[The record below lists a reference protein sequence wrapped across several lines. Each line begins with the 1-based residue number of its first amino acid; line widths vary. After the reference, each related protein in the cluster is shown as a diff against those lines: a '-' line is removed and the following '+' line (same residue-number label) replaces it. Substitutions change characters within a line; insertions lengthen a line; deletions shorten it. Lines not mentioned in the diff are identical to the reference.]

1 MRIVLSR
8 PLFRLGAI
16 FTILALIVPPAVEAT
31 SVKSLDLKELAEQ
44 ASLIADVNVTATQ
57 SYWAAP
63 SGGSAIRTRVTF
75 TVNKLVKG
83 QTNSPFTLEYLGG
96 QVGNQKMAV
105 AGMPVPKVGE
115 RLIIFAHGPSTA
127 YVSPFIGFDQGALR
141 VIRDRQTNVDRVF
154 RWWGQPV
161 KQTESFKTKQ
171 PVSALVSSAEQLRS
185 ADSVDAFLNRVQ
197 KILHP

>member
-8 PLFRLGAI
+8 LLCRPGAI
-16 FTILALIVPPAVEAT
+16 FTVLALILPTVAEAT

-63 SGGSAIRTRVTF
+63 SAGSAIRTRVTF

-83 QTNSPFTLEYLGG
+83 RTSSPFTLEYLGG

-105 AGMPVPKVGE
+105 AGMPIPNVGE
-115 RLIIFAHGPSTA
+115 RLVIFAHGPSTT

-141 VIRDRQTNVDRVF
+141 VIRDRQNNVDRVF

-161 KQTESFKTKQ
+161 KEAESFRTRQ
-171 PVSALVSSAEQLRS
+171 PVSNRLSSAEHLRS
-185 ADSVDAFLNRVQ
+185 ADAVDAFLNRVQ

>member
-8 PLFRLGAI
+8 LLCRPGAI
-16 FTILALIVPPAVEAT
+16 FTVLALILPTVAEAT

-75 TVNKLVKG
+75 TVNKLIKG
-83 QTNSPFTLEYLGG
+83 ETNSPFTLEYLGG
-96 QVGNQKMAV
+96 QVGDQKVAV
-105 AGMPVPKVGE
+105 AGIPVPKVGE
-115 RLIIFAHGPSTA
+115 RLIIFAHGKATA

-141 VIRDRQTNVDRVF
+141 VIRDRQNNADRVF

-161 KQTESFKTKQ
+161 KEAESFKKRL
-171 PVSALVSSAEQLRS
+171 PVSNQITSAEHLRS
-185 ADSVDAFLNRVQ
+185 ADTVDVFLNRVQ